1 MSELEELRHRLRLQE
16 IRIDELTELYADLK
30 KFVQYGFVAVAISL
44 IILAR

>member
-1 MSELEELRHRLRLQE
+1 MSELEELRHRLQLQE
-16 IRIDELTELYADLK
+16 IRISELQELYSDLK

>member
-1 MSELEELRHRLRLQE
+1 MNELEELRHRLRLQE
-16 IRIDELTELYADLK
+16 IRTSELEELYTNLK